1 MNEKKYGIIR
11 AAGKRQTTIEKFS
24 SMPTIHL
31 TTFIPA
37 PVKRVFDL
45 SRSISLHK
53 LSMQHTK
60 EQAIAGVTS
69 GLIKKDETV
78 TWKAKHF
85 FKTRVFTSK
94 VTEMLP
100 FEKFTDTMVQGD
112 FKSFEHEHY
121 FKPVENGTIV
131 IDILRFETPY
141 GLIGKVLNKVYL
153 KHYIEKLIRMHN
165 DVIRSYATGEKWKVV
180 LQNS

>member
-1 MNEKKYGIIR
+1 MKLLR
-11 AAGKRQTTIEKFS
+11 GKRN
-24 SMPTIHL
+24 
-31 TTFIPA
+31 
-37 PVKRVFDL
+37 
-45 SRSISLHK
+45 ISLK
-53 LSMQHTK
+53 QGYLLPRSQK
-60 EQAIAGVTS
+60 CF
-69 GLIKKDETV
+69 LL
-78 TWKAKHF
+78 KH
-85 FKTRVFTSK
+85 
-94 VTEMLP
+94 LP
-100 FEKFTDTMVQGD
+100 TQWYEED

-141 GLIGKVLNKVYL
+141 GLFGKVLNKVYL